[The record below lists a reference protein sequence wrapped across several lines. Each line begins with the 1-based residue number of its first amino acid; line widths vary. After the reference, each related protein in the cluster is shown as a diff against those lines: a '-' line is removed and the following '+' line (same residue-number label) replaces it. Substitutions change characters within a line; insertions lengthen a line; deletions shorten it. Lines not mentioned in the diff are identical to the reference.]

1 MAYVSVPK
9 DLNEVKTKFIFNL
22 TKRQLFCFTLGA
34 LVGIPMFFLLKG
46 IHLTLATL
54 MMVAVMLPFFML
66 AMYQKHGQPL
76 EVILKQI
83 YEVKFVKPKIRP
95 YQVQNFYAL
104 LENQYDYEKEVYTL
118 VYKKKAKK

>member
-34 LVGIPMFFLLKG
+34 LVGVPMFFLLKD

-76 EVILKQI
+76 EVILKQV

-118 VYKKKAKK
+118 VYKKKK

>member
-9 DLNEVKTKFIFNL
+9 DLNEVKTKFVFNL

-34 LVGIPMFFLLKG
+34 LVGVPMFFLLKD

-76 EVILKQI
+76 EVILKQV

-104 LENQYDYEKEVYTL
+104 LENQYDYEKEVYAL

>member
-34 LVGIPMFFLLKG
+34 LVGIPVFFLLKS
-46 IHLTLATL
+46 IHLTFATL

-76 EVILKQI
+76 EVILKQV

>member
-22 TKRQLFCFTLGA
+22 TKRQLFCFSLGA
-34 LVGIPMFFLLKG
+34 FVGVPVFFLLKG
-46 IHLTLATL
+46 IHLTFATL

-76 EVILKQI
+76 EIILKQV
-83 YEVKFVKPKIRP
+83 YEVKFVKPKIRL
-95 YQVQNFYAL
+95 YRVQNFYAL
-104 LENQYDYEKEVYTL
+104 LEKQYDYEKEVYDI
-118 VYKKKAKK
+118 VCKKETKK

>member
-22 TKRQLFCFTLGA
+22 TKRQLFCFSLGA
-34 LVGIPMFFLLKG
+34 FVGVPVFFLLKG
-46 IHLTLATL
+46 IHLTFATL

-76 EVILKQI
+76 EVILKQV
-83 YEVKFVKPKIRP
+83 YEVKFVKPKVRP

-104 LENQYDYEKEVYTL
+104 LEKQYDYEKEVYDI
-118 VYKKKAKK
+118 VCKKKAKK

>member
-22 TKRQLFCFTLGA
+22 TKRQLFCFSLGA
-34 LVGIPMFFLLKG
+34 FVGVPVFFLLKE
-46 IHLTLATL
+46 IHLTFATL

-76 EVILKQI
+76 EVIIKQV
-83 YEVKFVKPKIRP
+83 YEVKFVKPKVRP

-104 LENQYDYEKEVYTL
+104 LEKQYDYEKEVYNI
-118 VYKKKAKK
+118 VCKKETKK

>member
-34 LVGIPMFFLLKG
+34 LAGVPMFFLLKG
-46 IHLTLATL
+46 VHLTLATL
-54 MMVAVMLPFFML
+54 VMVAIMLPFFML

-76 EVILKQI
+76 EVILKQV